1 MAGRMAAGTTSPPVE
16 SLFLVAGPGNPLI
29 LDSMDW
35 ASFDWAFHLLVLLS
49 DDHHSP
55 QGSLHGES
63 CIVRLVSMQIFN
75 CSP

>member
-49 DDHHSP
+49 DDALIIHP
-55 QGSLHGES
+55 KDLFMG
-63 CIVRLVSMQIFN
+63 RAA
-75 CSP
+75 